1 MQSVLIKDTT
11 RRQRQEILRR
21 GLGQG
26 CSQALCRLYIDGL
39 AELEEIRRRARRSD
53 GRSRI

>member
-21 GLGQG
+21 GLGQD
-26 CSQALCRLYIDGL
+26 CPRKLQQLYVDGL
-39 AELEEIRRRARRSD
+39 AELEEFRRACKQEKSS
-53 GRSRI
+53 GN